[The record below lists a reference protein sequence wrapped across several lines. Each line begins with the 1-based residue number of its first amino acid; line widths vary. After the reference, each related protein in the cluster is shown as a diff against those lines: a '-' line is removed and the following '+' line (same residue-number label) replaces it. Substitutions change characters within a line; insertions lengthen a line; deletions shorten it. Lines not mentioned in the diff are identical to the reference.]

1 MVDPMAVLPYHDP
14 FDDIPSL
21 ENFLM
26 FDENPNLGLA
36 VVEPNSFNQTI
47 IQSSN
52 DIAEANDPLADPI
65 IWGNYY
71 PTTATA
77 SNSQAGPSEFC
88 GETSRRQEIPQPP
101 QNLEFGN
108 PVQLPIWP
116 VPPVPYSCTCCQV
129 LREIIHTNGIH
140 VTKLEIH
147 GRLGLIC
154 HAILETQ
161 PYNGDWT
168 TGNQYHMF
176 DFCKKS
182 IECVREFL
190 IQYCEERK
198 QGGYTMLQDP
208 LLVFYEALCVGL
220 NGEDDDLDIDD
231 FLQPSASDLGGV
243 HQMNQQPAGG
253 PGRAEVRLPKSS
265 LAMQLQR
272 ERTGKL
278 TVKDLIGYFHI
289 PIEEAAKKLNVC
301 PTVMKKICRKYG
313 LSRWPYRK
321 IRSIERQISE
331 RRASLS
337 ARDAEERARAQA
349 DIESLQQTLASFFS
363 AFTD

>member
-47 IQSSN
+47 IQSAN
-52 DIAEANDPLADPI
+52 DITEANDPLADPI

-71 PTTATA
+71 PTTATATA

-161 PYNGDWT
+161 PYNGNWT

-220 NGEDDDLDIDD
+220 NGEDDDLD
-231 FLQPSASDLGGV
+231 
-243 HQMNQQPAGG
+243 
-253 PGRAEVRLPKSS
+253 
-265 LAMQLQR
+265 R

-289 PIEEAAKKLNVC
+289 PIEEAAKKLNIC

-363 AFTD
+363 AFAD